1 MIPEKERRLVMA
13 MELTLEEIESGIAL
27 VRGFVEDIEHTRIGL
42 VITSH
47 PDYSQIYGILDNLR
61 ELVKEYRTDL
71 GNEYGHTHDTSDWF
85 DMTIRP
91 FGK

>member
-1 MIPEKERRLVMA
+1 
-13 MELTLEEIESGIAL
+13 
-27 VRGFVEDIEHTRIGL
+27 L

-61 ELVKEYRTDL
+61 ELVNEYRTDL
-71 GNEYGHTHDTSDWF
+71 GNEYGHTHDTGDWF